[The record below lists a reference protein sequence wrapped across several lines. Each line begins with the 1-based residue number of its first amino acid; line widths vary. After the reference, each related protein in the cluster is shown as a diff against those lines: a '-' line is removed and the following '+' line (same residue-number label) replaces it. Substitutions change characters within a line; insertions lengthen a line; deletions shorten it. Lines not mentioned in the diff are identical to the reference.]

1 MTRAMPS
8 GLARRTLDPVTRIRL
23 RWGMSCLSILL
34 LSWQLGLR
42 AEPSIP
48 ILEPS
53 TFRPMA
59 HQPVTMRPTGVA
71 AVEGDR
77 VEHAFVLSTAGR
89 TNLDEFFPDPLTL
102 AAGGVLIGCQYAP
115 LTIPPAQVAG
125 WLRAAGIKV
134 AYDGPIT
141 VVRSAAALIRSGEGG
156 DSMTAVRSGMQTELR
171 PLSDPTLLTGGDLGI
186 RFYGHAQQAAK
197 GALVRATHLPSA
209 RTYELVTDQ
218 GGVVNLEA
226 IKPGAWR
233 LIASTLDRTPIGSVL
248 SIATLTFEIPARD
261 GHR

>member
-1 MTRAMPS
+1 
-8 GLARRTLDPVTRIRL
+8 
-23 RWGMSCLSILL
+23 MSCLLALL
-34 LSWQLGLR
+34 LTSQLGPP

-53 TFRPMA
+53 NFRPMA
-59 HQPVTMRPTGVA
+59 HQPVTMRSTGVA
-71 AVEGDR
+71 TVEGDR
-77 VEHAFVLSTAGR
+77 VEHAFILSTAGR

-115 LTIPPAQVAG
+115 RSISSASAPS
-125 WLRAAGIKV
+125 WLRAAGVKV
-134 AYDGPIT
+134 DHDGPIT

-197 GALVRATHLPSA
+197 GAVVRATHLPSA

-233 LIASTLDRTPIGSVL
+233 LVASALDRTSTGSVL
-248 SIATLTFEIPARD
+248 SIATLTFEIPAREE
-261 GHR
+261 GQ